1 VVLADVLSQSEID
14 ALLLA
19 INTGDLDMD
28 SPQEIRTVGEAR
40 PYDFRTANRFSRE
53 QIRTLALVYENFS
66 RLYSTY
72 LSGTLR
78 SMCEINVVGV
88 EELKYHE
95 FANALPT
102 SVLLSVISMPP
113 LVGPTLMEVSPG
125 LAYAMISRLLG
136 GSGGEDS
143 EISRSFTEI
152 ELVLFER
159 ISRQFVGLFDE
170 AWEKVIG
177 VKASLDRLETSAQFA
192 QIVAMGE
199 TVAVVTMNARIGDT
213 EGLINCCLPH
223 LALEPIAKQL
233 NTKMLFQAGGESF
246 RKVAPVKD
254 DIRQRI
260 QNTPLPLT
268 AVFNK
273 TAATVSEVLGL
284 RVGDVLQLE
293 HKVGEPLTVRV
304 GHLEKFRVAIGSQDK
319 RYAVMVSDLIREE
332 DL

>member
-1 VVLADVLSQSEID
+1 MADVLSQNEID

-19 INTGDLDMD
+19 INAGDMD
-28 SPQEIRTVGEAR
+28 VDAPDETKTIGQAR

-78 SMCEINVVGV
+78 SMCEVSVAGV

-95 FANALPT
+95 FVNALPT
-102 SVLLSVISMPP
+102 TVLLSIVAMPP
-113 LVGPTLMEVSPG
+113 LVGPTLMEISPS

-136 GSGGEDS
+136 GSSGEDS
-143 EISRSFTEI
+143 EITRSFTEI

-159 ISRQFVGLFDE
+159 ITRQFVGLFNE
-170 AWEKVIG
+170 AWEKVIN
-177 VKASLDRLETSAQFA
+177 VKASLERLETSAQFA

-233 NTKMLFQAGGESF
+233 NTKMLFQAGGEHY
-246 RKVAPVKD
+246 RKVLPVKD
-254 DIRQRI
+254 DIKQRI
-260 QNTPLPLT
+260 RNTLLPIT
-268 AVFNK
+268 AAFNS
-273 TAATVSEVLGL
+273 TAATVADILEL

-293 HKVGEPLTVRV
+293 HKVGDPLAVKV
-304 GHLEKFRVAIGSQDK
+304 GHLAKFHAALGTQDN
-319 RYAVMVSDLIREE
+319 RYAVMISDFIREE
-332 DL
+332 DIL